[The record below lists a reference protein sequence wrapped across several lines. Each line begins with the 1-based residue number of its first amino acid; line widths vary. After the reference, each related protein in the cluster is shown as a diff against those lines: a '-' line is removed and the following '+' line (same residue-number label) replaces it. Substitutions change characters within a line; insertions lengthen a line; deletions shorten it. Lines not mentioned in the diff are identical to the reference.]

1 LIQRLLNEGF
11 REKLYMKKVL
21 ILVLAAAIALNWETI
36 SARLSGTA
44 SPSVFAQN
52 GEVVLYATAW
62 CGYCKATRDLL
73 AREGIAYRE
82 FDIENS
88 AEGAKLYRAIGGRG
102 VPVLEVGNQIIRG
115 YNEKQILAAVKG

>member
-1 LIQRLLNEGF
+1 
-11 REKLYMKKVL
+11 MKKIIFVVFVAL
-21 ILVLAAAIALNWETI
+21 LALNWGKIT
-36 SARLSGTA
+36 SLMSGA
-44 SPSVFAQN
+44 AAKSEYAQR
-52 GEVVLYATAW
+52 GEVVLYATRW

-73 AREGIAYRE
+73 TREGIAYRE